1 MDKLKAIFQD
11 YLEAKLLSNQTTFEQ
26 FALVDDSIKEVLY
39 NQGIENKVISSK
51 TDLELFKSA
60 WSDTDIP
67 TVKKKDEGMGL
78 PLEDGSSVSSET
90 DVISQGDLLQ
100 NTITPSDRLTNKPT
114 DTQIDY
120 ELGFQNVSKQQE
132 NKQLVGA
139 GTMFGE
145 KPPKRFS
152 EPVEEGGVSV
162 SEEVEYDSF
171 QESIDKVVNKELV
184 SNDIA
189 SFLMPFT
196 SILTRPDA
204 TEENV
209 IPKMQ
214 YYFGEYGFKFEPAD
228 VFGDGMTVKAGN
240 GKETYVNLD
249 QVFGGDKSAE
259 DLKTFLIKNKQDN
272 FIESKEEK
280 IYDEKEIKDAVGV
293 FNTQSQEWSN
303 AYNALISLE
312 DSNKKMKDEFDGLS
326 EDSDFSG
333 PDYEIK
339 LDTYN
344 QNLAAEKKLFDLVK
358 DKGELIEAN
367 GVKLDRLAGQYY
379 EMKSNQGGYLKGI
392 VSGIFNRGPANIAS
406 GAVSYGVDAYTY
418 LAKNHSLT
426 DQKYREELIRIAKD
440 EGYLPKDEDFS
451 SVSKE
456 EIIERL
462 GGDTNDAM
470 SLLGDVAYNIKNPI
484 QVPGV
489 PAKIDKRTNFDKV
502 DDKIKDYARKGIKYY
517 NDYGV
522 EGLDY
527 DKAVEGKY
535 RNPVSQIASNIDTEM
550 GVVDAS
556 REIGEEFSKN
566 IGATKEWA
574 DLEKQ
579 GFWGGAVLGL
589 SESIPAMVGGMDKI
603 GFAQRTA
610 QMFMMTSS
618 HVDNEM
624 DKNPM
629 FDNISESEKTPIK
642 VSISTVSAVLE
653 SLGFRNVMSK
663 NSYIATAILSRV
675 LKKVPPG
682 ASRKTLRNFIS
693 QDIESSLARGG
704 YTLLAAGAA
713 EFETGFAQQGNEI
726 YFKNVY
732 NELKDKKMFTTPESW
747 WDITSEM
754 LYAGAQEAV
763 GGFILGSPGA
773 VSSAVSGQDVQS
785 LDERDWK
792 NFELMSEDPTYKAM
806 YVQKLKTEIANPKN
820 KKTLEDAKAE
830 LESVNKIQGLLESN
844 KQYIGDYSPE
854 QKKRAVQLL
863 LQKQELENEIKNGD
877 KVLSKSKQ
885 NLLEKVNN
893 DLDFL
898 AKESLSIQS
907 SLDLQEEGIQD
918 FTGNILDWIKGLG
931 KTKDIGD
938 VMEGGIEVDMDGT
951 KVIMTEK
958 DGGVVL
964 ESIETP
970 ENDRGQGKADAS
982 IKEITQRAD
991 KDGVKITLK
1000 VAPKDATVDAKRLEK
1015 FYARNGFEMQEDGT
1029 TMVRNPNTQEQTQ
1042 EQKDIEEF
1050 FSEDVDDDIEK
1061 QSKNLSINRKNDNN
1075 QKNKS
1080 PFRSSAITA
1089 AKLAARA
1096 IRVIAPNV
1104 RIVLHESESE
1114 YLKYVTPPNDNE
1126 GVSSG
1131 EYSNNVIH
1139 INLSNVKKST
1149 VAHEVFHA
1157 VLLTKLKDND
1167 ALAKKISDDMVRVVQ
1182 RRLPKE
1188 NKLRIAVEA
1197 HAANYVGEQAKF
1209 QTEEQIAELIGL
1221 LSSKE
1226 FGYTKLEGTIKLV
1239 IKNYL
1244 MNLAKKLG
1252 ISLPNNWG
1260 NDQEVVDLI
1269 NTLARKTRTG
1279 EAITESDVKLLDVKE
1294 DAEDGGEFVENP
1306 ANSLRQQKVGD
1317 FEVTYTED
1325 DKIAQ
1330 YVKDGRITE
1339 PKDILDIFKDLNIS
1353 NVEVLVHSPDDMLAG
1368 EIKYKGETI
1377 FEGSGGVFFVTKF
1390 GEVWASTEDAA
1401 NQIVKGLNKQV
1412 EEQGKGVM
1420 LLTKGTDQKLMSS
1433 PTGVDGAIK
1442 VIGKMLEAKI
1452 FSLSQF
1458 RTAVSE
1464 AVYEEQNRLTIKA
1477 KKDGKKAP
1485 KFKPFSLKESAAGMM
1500 SDITRLFSDESSG
1513 TFETRGNIVKG
1524 IGNALVRGKLTSEQQ
1539 SKAAKFLGGDTA
1551 RSVGVSSTENKKT
1564 GNPLSQGLSDLIAL
1578 TLAEKLTK
1586 GLKTGDVYA
1595 VIEVNQKV
1603 KATKSKHP
1611 SYDTSIVTLDGNPPI
1626 LHLLKNRQ
1634 PGKEVL
1640 TPIFGKD
1647 KNKPYSV
1654 RQVPTMTGQINL
1666 EKKAEDKGTNPIVNP
1681 TPIVKPKSRQPA
1693 TRQQNKSPK
1702 FVQDLSVLLSPATV
1716 RNSNKITGRL
1726 KKLSLR
1732 YNDLV
1737 NELQSNE
1744 TSEKLSELKELEA
1757 QILNEPKQ
1765 EIISQFSEIEGVS
1778 VRFGPNQIGLWNGV
1792 YEPSF
1797 SMNIMVT
1804 PQADSK
1810 KVSKVL
1816 LNFAEKYSQD
1826 SFILEAESPRD
1837 KDFKEGKILI
1847 PLTEELGNGIIEY
1860 PQISYIFTKRL
1871 TDGQVQELSK
1881 SIKENGIN
1889 AFSINNNELK
1899 ISSISDKKKYN
1910 EKREEFEQTQ
1920 QAAAESILLLLGRN
1934 EALGGVVNIKRS
1946 HYVGSRFDGNETEVT
1961 RPYDKRDVFKPFK
1974 ERITFAELS
1983 TIELRK
1989 LRKEQILLS
1998 KQKKQLSPQKQ
2009 ARLDELTSIIQ
2020 PVVENTIKLNKSLYE
2035 KAKKEVESI
2044 AEEATKD
2051 VNSFVSYFDIKN
2063 PKRASVK
2070 VLRWYNS
2077 FTEKLGDGA
2086 RVNIIVEDSGDVDKI
2101 FNTID
2106 KNNPVNKNSE
2116 IRRINKKTELGYPK
2130 RLIEIKTSNGIIAEI
2145 QVMSPEGY
2153 LAKDGKKY
2161 FDNSNPALASELLSK
2176 IREKLRFPIPDGLG
2190 HYFYEINRDL
2200 NVSEDLRKESE
2211 RLSNIYYNVMI
2222 DPNAKTDESFM
2233 DDIIKFKEK
2242 VDKSDKSTWDKGNDA
2257 IAPPSLNEYIAQNGS
2272 KKTFTARQDKSAK
2285 DYISKGRESNFS
2297 DEVIRDYLV
2306 RVRKFSAKKVDELLS
2321 LPITIFEKMPKSFG
2335 NIKDGANSGMK
2346 LFKRVDD
2353 YYNKLYNNNKKRK
2366 PQNQITN
2373 QEILDKTIEFL
2384 QNQPEYINESET
2396 YTKGSKK
2403 KGTQRTLNRNL
2414 ITLRQAAMLADMQ
2427 SYVGISPSKN
2437 MGIKIAKARLILQQY
2452 KKRKINLD
2460 KVKKE
2465 LRNFLR
2471 KSLPKEL
2478 YEKKDVLE
2486 LIDEINAADE
2496 KNISNILESIE
2507 LFVNKKNAK
2516 SLKDKIKS
2524 ILNAKYVVKENG
2536 TSKGKLVDITT
2547 KKIIEYINKN
2557 ILSENATEEEIRNQ
2571 NEKLERIYNETFE
2584 QIKQSDE
2591 FMDLLVGSQLAIMYN
2606 ESLLSDDIETRKV
2619 QALDEIHMN
2628 LNDLRARGRT
2638 LLNVQLKEA
2647 HDKYIRTLALGYE
2660 AITGEKID
2668 MAADDALSKLEL
2680 SKKKRKSDDSRKK
2693 RTQTVVRK
2701 FISKM
2706 MQDIEVN
2713 IFAKG
2718 EALDGLMM
2726 RIDKLPGELFGGRLN
2741 EEFTNKVDESSRRYK
2756 GRMMMIDNIVKN
2768 YLIDLYGNKWKA
2780 ITRKNRVQKSLN
2792 IELHDGIML
2801 EDLSQDQIA
2810 YLYNMYKDPSNKG
2823 AFENMFGVEVIN
2835 PKIDTKDEIE
2845 RKNKV
2850 NKKNTER
2857 VMKELISKLDPKVK
2871 ELADWQVDVF
2881 YPSLYEEYNS
2891 THKKLYRTEL
2901 PQNDFYAGTIYR
2913 EGVSDEDTNL
2923 LKSGSRFNA
2932 PNPSATKARQK
2943 NNLPIKY
2950 MNMMDVLDT
2959 YVNSMEHFAAYGET
2973 IRDMDKFFKNK
2984 YVKDAIISIHGEK
2997 IYNLIAGDNG
3007 TINKIASRDIR
3018 TTNTA
3023 NAMNTIFVV
3032 GRISL
3037 SPLIVIKQ
3045 LTSMFTYMNDIGHAN
3060 WILYS
3065 AKNKAE
3071 QLKVWKEVSN
3081 NSVYMKDRASKSIL
3095 RAIETYSESSVR
3107 EFVPSKFEG
3116 MGEWLIDFMMYT
3128 TKFGDRTAIMLG
3140 GLPNYS
3146 YYKAEFKKSNPNATE
3161 QEAIDHAIIKFERDT
3176 KRTQQSSDLQDKD
3189 SYQTKDSIYRGLNM
3203 FLTTPKQYL
3212 RKEIIATREL
3222 YRIISKWDSKA
3233 GKGTI
3238 LQNVNTLLMYHVYMP
3253 VLFQYVS
3260 MGLPGILRGFRDD
3273 DDEDLLR
3280 AAIIGNLNAIFI
3292 YGEVIQMMG
3301 DLFTNKPWAG
3311 SQVRTVGAI
3320 QIAAGI
3326 TKDMARAKNLKDP
3339 VKKQKA
3345 WMDAFLELATIT
3357 SIPAPTLKK
3366 LFENYS
3372 NLNSDEDI
3380 GILILRLLNYS
3391 KYQIEGS
3398 SKGNGESKIKTISE
3412 LNEEYHKKE
3421 EKTNTKAQK
3430 DRIGFYD

>member
-189 SFLMPFT
+189 SFLMPFM

-228 VFGDGMTVKAGN
+228 VFGDGMTVKASN

-312 DSNKKMKDEFDGLS
+312 DSNKKMKDELDGLS

-339 LDTYN
+339 LDMYN
-344 QNLAAEKKLFDLVK
+344 QNLAAEKQLFDLVK
-358 DKGELIEAN
+358 DKAELIEAN

-451 SVSKE
+451 GVSKE

-470 SLLGDVAYNIKNPI
+470 SLLGDVAYNIKNPMQDI
-484 QVPGV
+484 YGV
-489 PAKIDKRTNFDKV
+489 GVGGTAKIDKRTNFDKV

-653 SLGFRNVMSK
+653 SLGFRNVMSQ

-704 YTLLAAGAA
+704 YTLLVAGAA

-754 LYAGAQEAV
+754 LYAGAQESV

-893 DLDFL
+893 NLDFL
-898 AKESLSIQS
+898 AKESLRIQS

-1050 FSEDVDDDIEK
+1050 FSEDVDDDVEK

-1080 PFRSSAITA
+1080 PFRASAITA

-1279 EAITESDVKLLDVKE
+1279 EAITEKDVSILNGEVSGEINGSSPRQDLGLLDVELKRFPTNPNTIVE
-1294 DAEDGGEFVENP
+1294 DNVSLSIFNRKKSNILESDRMTGAYISDPNNNPVFKFFGGIYFP
-1306 ANSLRQQKVGD
+1306 QITGKWWASRTLSKANSISSNMNANRDSDGYIYATPIIMKPNSHMSNQDMFETVWEFMKFDLRSRSSKVTKQL
-1317 FEVTYTED
+1317 FS
-1325 DKIAQ
+1325 Q
-1330 YVKDGRITE
+1330 YVKKALSLKSVNLTE
-1339 PKDILDIFKDLNIS
+1339 ADLDIKKSDNIETMITKLNNVLIGKEVDNPNYDSTKPESIDNPKKIIEESRLSFEKRKAIIKAILGDPKVTEERKFPTAGSIS
-1353 NVEVLVHSPDDMLAG
+1353 EVAS
-1368 EIKYKGETI
+1368 
-1377 FEGSGGVFFVTKF
+1377 KF
-1390 GEVWASTEDAA
+1390 
-1401 NQIVKGLNKQV
+1401 
-1412 EEQGKGVM
+1412 EEQKTKKAKELWDIVM
-1420 LLTKGTDQKLMSS
+1420 VMRTKGTLSAKVTPKSDEFYHKSYPSEISSDQEIEVSFL
-1433 PTGVDGAIK
+1433 DGAYNIETTYPK
-1442 VIGKMLEAKI
+1442 LTQASGKT
-1452 FSLSQF
+1452 FSWEEYSERHPSTKMALSQYG
-1458 RTAVSE
+1458 RTAKLSY
-1464 AVYEEQNRLTIKA
+1464 A
-1477 KKDGKKAP
+1477 
-1485 KFKPFSLKESAAGMM
+1485 
-1500 SDITRLFSDESSG
+1500 SG
-1513 TFETRGNIVKG
+1513 EI
-1524 IGNALVRGKLTSEQQ
+1524 AD
-1539 SKAAKFLGGDTA
+1539 SK
-1551 RSVGVSSTENKKT
+1551 
-1564 GNPLSQGLSDLIAL
+1564 
-1578 TLAEKLTK
+1578 
-1586 GLKTGDVYA
+1586 
-1595 VIEVNQKV
+1595 
-1603 KATKSKHP
+1603 
-1611 SYDTSIVTLDGNPPI
+1611 
-1626 LHLLKNRQ
+1626 
-1634 PGKEVL
+1634 
-1640 TPIFGKD
+1640 
-1647 KNKPYSV
+1647 
-1654 RQVPTMTGQINL
+1654 
-1666 EKKAEDKGTNPIVNP
+1666 
-1681 TPIVKPKSRQPA
+1681 PA
-1693 TRQQNKSPK
+1693 TRQQRIDK
-1702 FVQDLSVLLSPATV
+1702 A
-1716 RNSNKITGRL
+1716 
-1726 KKLSLR
+1726 
-1732 YNDLV
+1732 
-1737 NELQSNE
+1737 
-1744 TSEKLSELKELEA
+1744 SEKLIELFDRDNIPLTIAEAKAMVEEVYDWTTWYDGISSYVNDLFGEYGEDILSILPLSSMAANSAATVGMTINNVERIYKGEKPNGVAEYYGYVTDFLEGKGIRSDKMYNFLKALLGDKNAVAVDMHVYSIIMGKDPNKKQVNPSNKKEFERAKEFVNTLAKEMDLAPREVQAALWALNILRTNGKPDSYEQYFEKQVKERKLKERIEGWRS
-1757 QILNEPKQ
+1757 EGYKP
-1765 EIISQFSEIEGVS
+1765 FSEIRKTKE
-1778 VRFGPNQIGLWNGV
+1778 QKI
-1792 YEPSF
+1792 
-1797 SMNIMVT
+1797 T
-1804 PQADSK
+1804 PAIRQQKGIEQAM
-1810 KVSKVL
+1810 
-1816 LNFAEKYSQD
+1816 
-1826 SFILEAESPRD
+1826 
-1837 KDFKEGKILI
+1837 
-1847 PLTEELGNGIIEY
+1847 
-1860 PQISYIFTKRL
+1860 
-1871 TDGQVQELSK
+1871 
-1881 SIKENGIN
+1881 ENGEVIQTDSELIFFKGMQPKMKNGKPFSVHKIKKGSFAALDKNIALDYKGDKPLKQFTIPKGTTVEVVNLPSDAISLYRINEEKAIN
-1889 AFSINNNELK
+1889 ASKAQVVKLVTTDLRGKSQQYIIKDAAILK
-1899 ISSISDKKKYN
+1899 
-1910 EKREEFEQTQ
+1910 
-1920 QAAAESILLLLGRN
+1920 
-1934 EALGGVVNIKRS
+1934 
-1946 HYVGSRFDGNETEVT
+1946 
-1961 RPYDKRDVFKPFK
+1961 
-1974 ERITFAELS
+1974 
-1983 TIELRK
+1983 
-1989 LRKEQILLS
+1989 
-1998 KQKKQLSPQKQ
+1998 
-2009 ARLDELTSIIQ
+2009 TS
-2020 PVVENTIKLNKSLYE
+2020 
-2035 KAKKEVESI
+2035 
-2044 AEEATKD
+2044 KD
-2051 VNSFVSYFDIKN
+2051 VKES
-2063 PKRASVK
+2063 SV
-2070 VLRWYNS
+2070 
-2077 FTEKLGDGA
+2077 
-2086 RVNIIVEDSGDVDKI
+2086 
-2101 FNTID
+2101 
-2106 KNNPVNKNSE
+2106 
-2116 IRRINKKTELGYPK
+2116 
-2130 RLIEIKTSNGIIAEI
+2130 TSN
-2145 QVMSPEGY
+2145 
-2153 LAKDGKKY
+2153 
-2161 FDNSNPALASELLSK
+2161 N
-2176 IREKLRFPIPDGLG
+2176 
-2190 HYFYEINRDL
+2190 
-2200 NVSEDLRKESE
+2200 
-2211 RLSNIYYNVMI
+2211 
-2222 DPNAKTDESFM
+2222 
-2233 DDIIKFKEK
+2233 
-2242 VDKSDKSTWDKGNDA
+2242 
-2257 IAPPSLNEYIAQNGS
+2257 

-2923 LKSGSRFNA
+2923 LKSASRFNA

-3203 FLTTPKQYL
+3203 FLTTPKQYM

>member
-1 MDKLKAIFQD
+1 
-11 YLEAKLLSNQTTFEQ
+11 
-26 FALVDDSIKEVLY
+26 
-39 NQGIENKVISSK
+39 
-51 TDLELFKSA
+51 
-60 WSDTDIP
+60 
-67 TVKKKDEGMGL
+67 
-78 PLEDGSSVSSET
+78 
-90 DVISQGDLLQ
+90 
-100 NTITPSDRLTNKPT
+100 
-114 DTQIDY
+114 
-120 ELGFQNVSKQQE
+120 
-132 NKQLVGA
+132 
-139 GTMFGE
+139 
-145 KPPKRFS
+145 
-152 EPVEEGGVSV
+152 
-162 SEEVEYDSF
+162 
-171 QESIDKVVNKELV
+171 
-184 SNDIA
+184 
-189 SFLMPFT
+189 
-196 SILTRPDA
+196 
-204 TEENV
+204 
-209 IPKMQ
+209 
-214 YYFGEYGFKFEPAD
+214 
-228 VFGDGMTVKAGN
+228 
-240 GKETYVNLD
+240 
-249 QVFGGDKSAE
+249 
-259 DLKTFLIKNKQDN
+259 
-272 FIESKEEK
+272 
-280 IYDEKEIKDAVGV
+280 
-293 FNTQSQEWSN
+293 
-303 AYNALISLE
+303 
-312 DSNKKMKDEFDGLS
+312 
-326 EDSDFSG
+326 
-333 PDYEIK
+333 
-339 LDTYN
+339 
-344 QNLAAEKKLFDLVK
+344 
-358 DKGELIEAN
+358 
-367 GVKLDRLAGQYY
+367 
-379 EMKSNQGGYLKGI
+379 
-392 VSGIFNRGPANIAS
+392 
-406 GAVSYGVDAYTY
+406 
-418 LAKNHSLT
+418 
-426 DQKYREELIRIAKD
+426 
-440 EGYLPKDEDFS
+440 
-451 SVSKE
+451 
-456 EIIERL
+456 
-462 GGDTNDAM
+462 
-470 SLLGDVAYNIKNPI
+470 
-484 QVPGV
+484 
-489 PAKIDKRTNFDKV
+489 
-502 DDKIKDYARKGIKYY
+502 
-517 NDYGV
+517 
-522 EGLDY
+522 
-527 DKAVEGKY
+527 
-535 RNPVSQIASNIDTEM
+535 
-550 GVVDAS
+550 
-556 REIGEEFSKN
+556 
-566 IGATKEWA
+566 
-574 DLEKQ
+574 
-579 GFWGGAVLGL
+579 
-589 SESIPAMVGGMDKI
+589 
-603 GFAQRTA
+603 
-610 QMFMMTSS
+610 
-618 HVDNEM
+618 
-624 DKNPM
+624 
-629 FDNISESEKTPIK
+629 
-642 VSISTVSAVLE
+642 
-653 SLGFRNVMSK
+653 
-663 NSYIATAILSRV
+663 
-675 LKKVPPG
+675 
-682 ASRKTLRNFIS
+682 
-693 QDIESSLARGG
+693 
-704 YTLLAAGAA
+704 
-713 EFETGFAQQGNEI
+713 
-726 YFKNVY
+726 
-732 NELKDKKMFTTPESW
+732 
-747 WDITSEM
+747 
-754 LYAGAQEAV
+754 
-763 GGFILGSPGA
+763 
-773 VSSAVSGQDVQS
+773 
-785 LDERDWK
+785 
-792 NFELMSEDPTYKAM
+792 
-806 YVQKLKTEIANPKN
+806 
-820 KKTLEDAKAE
+820 
-830 LESVNKIQGLLESN
+830 
-844 KQYIGDYSPE
+844 
-854 QKKRAVQLL
+854 
-863 LQKQELENEIKNGD
+863 
-877 KVLSKSKQ
+877 
-885 NLLEKVNN
+885 
-893 DLDFL
+893 
-898 AKESLSIQS
+898 
-907 SLDLQEEGIQD
+907 
-918 FTGNILDWIKGLG
+918 
-931 KTKDIGD
+931 
-938 VMEGGIEVDMDGT
+938 
-951 KVIMTEK
+951 
-958 DGGVVL
+958 
-964 ESIETP
+964 
-970 ENDRGQGKADAS
+970 
-982 IKEITQRAD
+982 
-991 KDGVKITLK
+991 
-1000 VAPKDATVDAKRLEK
+1000 
-1015 FYARNGFEMQEDGT
+1015 
-1029 TMVRNPNTQEQTQ
+1029 
-1042 EQKDIEEF
+1042 
-1050 FSEDVDDDIEK
+1050 
-1061 QSKNLSINRKNDNN
+1061 
-1075 QKNKS
+1075 
-1080 PFRSSAITA
+1080 
-1089 AKLAARA
+1089 
-1096 IRVIAPNV
+1096 
-1104 RIVLHESESE
+1104 
-1114 YLKYVTPPNDNE
+1114 
-1126 GVSSG
+1126 
-1131 EYSNNVIH
+1131 
-1139 INLSNVKKST
+1139 
-1149 VAHEVFHA
+1149 
-1157 VLLTKLKDND
+1157 
-1167 ALAKKISDDMVRVVQ
+1167 
-1182 RRLPKE
+1182 
-1188 NKLRIAVEA
+1188 
-1197 HAANYVGEQAKF
+1197 
-1209 QTEEQIAELIGL
+1209 
-1221 LSSKE
+1221 
-1226 FGYTKLEGTIKLV
+1226 
-1239 IKNYL
+1239 
-1244 MNLAKKLG
+1244 
-1252 ISLPNNWG
+1252 
-1260 NDQEVVDLI
+1260 
-1269 NTLARKTRTG
+1269 
-1279 EAITESDVKLLDVKE
+1279 
-1294 DAEDGGEFVENP
+1294 
-1306 ANSLRQQKVGD
+1306 
-1317 FEVTYTED
+1317 
-1325 DKIAQ
+1325 
-1330 YVKDGRITE
+1330 
-1339 PKDILDIFKDLNIS
+1339 
-1353 NVEVLVHSPDDMLAG
+1353 
-1368 EIKYKGETI
+1368 
-1377 FEGSGGVFFVTKF
+1377 
-1390 GEVWASTEDAA
+1390 
-1401 NQIVKGLNKQV
+1401 
-1412 EEQGKGVM
+1412 M

-1464 AVYEEQNRLTIKA
+1464 AVYEEQNRLRLKA
-1477 KKDGKKAP
+1477 KKDGKKVP
-1485 KFKPFSLKESAAGMM
+1485 KFKPFSLRISAADMM
-1500 SDITRLFSDESSG
+1500 SDITTLFSDESSG

-1524 IGNALVRGKLTSEQQ
+1524 IGNALASAKLTSEQQ